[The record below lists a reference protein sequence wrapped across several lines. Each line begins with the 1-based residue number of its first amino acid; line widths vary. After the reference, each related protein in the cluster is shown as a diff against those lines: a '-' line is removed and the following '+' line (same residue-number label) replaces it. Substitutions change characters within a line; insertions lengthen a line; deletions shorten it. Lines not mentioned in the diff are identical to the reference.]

1 MAATHG
7 IPCHATPC
15 KTPPGPKASRLSLRS
30 RRAASGG
37 PPEAWRASRRS
48 SEPTL
53 NSPGR
58 RPRGPGDSCLRASG
72 AGPLAFL
79 TGSAAGGGAAAQAA
93 ERDRSGLSSP
103 GSSQDISGAFA
114 KRIATPLREGHT
126 LAAPEPSPEIKR
138 HLSDPSLTGSRLH
151 PKGESS
157 DSPPNGSNAAASA
170 SASAAAAAA
179 AAATSAHLLTAFA
192 DWPSDNSF
200 IRRQREL
207 GDSGPTHPSP
217 VKRSGPPTPPYLSVG
232 PHGYTSPL
240 PGELPP
246 ASPAIERRRSVS
258 GLDPSMGRPPPHRS
272 PPLPSAALQSAAL
285 SELRL
290 LTPPPRQPAPP
301 NPHRLYP
308 RLLILTS

>member
-1 MAATHG
+1 MSTLTVQDLSVVFG
-7 IPCHATPC
+7 NNKVLDSIDVSFETGSLVGLI
-15 KTPPGPKASRLSLRS
+15 GP
-30 RRAASGG
+30 
-37 PPEAWRASRRS
+37 
-48 SEPTL
+48 
-53 NSPGR
+53 N
-58 RPRGPGDSCLRASG
+58 G
-72 AGPLAFL
+72 AGKTTLL
-79 TGSAAGGGAAAQAA
+79 RTLIG
-93 ERDRSGLSSP
+93 
-103 GSSQDISGAFA
+103 SQDISGAFA

-217 VKRSGPPTPPYLSVG
+217 VKRSGPPTPPYL
-232 PHGYTSPL
+232 
-240 PGELPP
+240 
-246 ASPAIERRRSVS
+246 
-258 GLDPSMGRPPPHRS
+258 
-272 PPLPSAALQSAAL
+272 
-285 SELRL
+285 
-290 LTPPPRQPAPP
+290 
-301 NPHRLYP
+301 
-308 RLLILTS
+308 